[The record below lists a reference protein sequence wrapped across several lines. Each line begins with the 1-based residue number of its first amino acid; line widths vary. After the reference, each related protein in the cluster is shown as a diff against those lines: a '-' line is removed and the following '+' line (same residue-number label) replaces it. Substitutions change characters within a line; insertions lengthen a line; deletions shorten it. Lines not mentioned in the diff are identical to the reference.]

1 MGNIKVFDG
10 IKKLFSNNIKLKN
23 NINSVTERTISPEHG
38 FQLTENDFGAYLNNF
53 LFHEQKKKIIDDIN
67 NMGYM
72 DPEVG
77 ITLKNIIDDQNY
89 DTYIKSV
96 HSNDADS
103 ITSEGIRCLGTS
115 TSGYNTVPNN
125 INDVSLENTI
135 TRIDDLTSLVRSV
148 KSNFGLSQGGN
159 IIDGTIIMQIPRGIP
174 KEELLY
180 YNEQT
185 NTFNIKPEFIVGFLP
200 VNENHIVGDFI
211 YNNKDNNKTM

>member
-1 MGNIKVFDG
+1 
-10 IKKLFSNNIKLKN
+10 
-23 NINSVTERTISPEHG
+23 
-38 FQLTENDFGAYLNNF
+38 
-53 LFHEQKKKIIDDIN
+53 
-67 NMGYM
+67 
-72 DPEVG
+72 
-77 ITLKNIIDDQNY
+77 
-89 DTYIKSV
+89 
-96 HSNDADS
+96 
-103 ITSEGIRCLGTS
+103 
-115 TSGYNTVPNN
+115 
-125 INDVSLENTI
+125 VSLENTI